1 MLLNRIKDRKVVLA
15 SGSPRRKE
23 LLQELG
29 ISFEVCVFQGEET
42 YSPLMN
48 TTEIAAHLATQKCK
62 IVAQQFSADT
72 IVIGGDTIVCLDG
85 EILGKPSS
93 ETEATVMLKKLS
105 GKTHEVIS
113 GIAIAYQNKIYS
125 NFDVAKVHFLPLTDE
140 EITYYVSQFQPLDKA
155 GAYGIQEWIGLK
167 KIDRIEGSFYT
178 IMGLPTALLTQMLE
192 NILQ

>member
-1 MLLNRIKDRKVVLA
+1 MLLNSIKDKKVVLA

-23 LLQELG
+23 LLHEMG
-29 ISFEVCVFQGEET
+29 INFEVCVSQGEEI
-42 YSPLMN
+42 YSPLMS
-48 TTEIAAHLATQKCK
+48 TTEIAAHLATQKCQLGAK
-62 IVAQQFSADT
+62 QFPADT

-93 ETEATVMLKKLS
+93 ESEAMKMLAKLS
-105 GKTHEVIS
+105 GRTHEVIS
-113 GIAIAYQNKIYS
+113 GIAIAYQNKTYS

-140 EITYYVSQFQPLDKA
+140 EIAYYVSHFRPLDKA

-178 IMGLPTALLTQMLE
+178 IMGMPTALLAQMLE
-192 NILQ
+192 HILQ

>member
-1 MLLNRIKDRKVVLA
+1 MLLNRIKDKKVVLA

-23 LLQELG
+23 LLHEMG
-29 ISFEVCVFQGEET
+29 INFEVCVSQGEET

-48 TTEIAAHLATQKCK
+48 TTEIAAHLATQKCTL
-62 IVAQQFSADT
+62 VAQQFSADT

-93 ETEATVMLKKLS
+93 ETEAMKMLAKLS
-105 GKTHEVIS
+105 DKTHEVIS

-140 EITYYVSQFQPLDKA
+140 EIAYYVSHFHPLDKA

-178 IMGLPTALLTQMLE
+178 IMGMPTALLSQMLE
-192 NILQ
+192 HILQ